1 MYSFYFEQGGEEIQ
15 LPVPPSNLSL
25 KINNKNKTVELL
37 NLGEVNILKDAG
49 LSEWSFAILL
59 PGRLYPFAVYKQG
72 FLEPRFYLDRFER
85 YKTSKKPVRFI
96 ISRLA
101 PWGEPLFDTNMMVSL
116 ESYTIEENAG
126 AEGDIYVSLELKQ
139 YKEYLTQKVELTPI
153 DENVVTATV
162 EPERPAKET
171 PKTYTVKEGD
181 SLWLIAKKQL
191 NDGSKYTEIAKLN
204 NLKNP
209 NLLIPGQVLQLP

>member
-25 KINNKNKTVELL
+25 KINNKNKTVDLL
-37 NLGEVNILKDAG
+37 NLGEINILKDAG

-72 FLEPRFYLDRFER
+72 FQEPRFFLAKFEQ

-96 ISRLA
+96 VSRVA
-101 PWGEPLFDTNMMVSL
+101 PWGAPMFDTNMMVSF
-116 ESYTIEENAG
+116 ETYAIEENAG
-126 AEGDIYVSLELKQ
+126 EEGDIYVSLELKQ
-139 YKEYLTQKVELTPI
+139 YKEYLTQKVDLTPI
-153 DENVVTATV
+153 IDNVVTATV
-162 EPERPAKET
+162 EPERPAKDP
-171 PKTYTVKEGD
+171 PKTYIVQEGD

-204 NLKNP
+204 NLRSP
-209 NLLIPGQVLQLP
+209 NLIKPGQLLYLP

>member
-25 KINNKNKTVELL
+25 KINNKNKTVDLL

-49 LSEWSFAILL
+49 LSEWSFTILL
-59 PGRLYPFAVYKQG
+59 PGKVYPFAVYKYDYQEPEF
-72 FLEPRFYLDRFER
+72 FLGKFEE

-101 PWGEPLFDTNMMVSL
+101 PWGGTLFGNNMLVSF
-116 ESYTIEENAG
+116 ESYTVEENAG
-126 AEGDIYVSLELKQ
+126 EEGDLYVSLELKQ

-153 DENVVTATV
+153 DENVVTAII
-162 EPERPAKET
+162 EPERPAKDP
-171 PKTYTVKEGD
+171 PKTYIVQEGD

-191 NDGSKYTEIAKLN
+191 NDGSKFTEIAKLN
-204 NLKNP
+204 NLKSP
-209 NLLIPGQVLQLP
+209 NLLRPGQLLYLP